1 MASGSHHGEK
11 EKKPSRSL
19 AGKPRF
25 SFLLRSDN
33 TSLMPPTVVHQ
44 SSLIRN
50 TSSSLHLFG
59 AEYVARRPIHEHFT
73 RLVTFALGRTV

>member
-1 MASGSHHGEK
+1 MASGSQHGEK
-11 EKKPSRSL
+11 EKKPSRS
-19 AGKPRF
+19 GKPRF

-44 SSLIRN
+44 SSLLRN

-59 AEYVARRPIHEHFT
+59 AEYVARRPIHVHFT